1 VLLDPKIKAFV
12 TSSVTHVAFAFIV
25 MGAWAVFANRH
36 HPMPEP
42 LIAGVV
48 QGALSAT
55 ITLLMKKSLD
65 YLSSL
70 FFRRNAE
77 WSALIAPP
85 ILVCSASLS
94 GLILSHVVAGTPE
107 VFATIA
113 VPFSVAFTY
122 AWVYTF
128 GIWKTQRASA

>member
-1 VLLDPKIKAFV
+1 MLLGSKIKAIIG
-12 TSSVTHVAFAFIV
+12 SGVTHVAFAFIV
-25 MGAWAVFANRH
+25 MGAWAVFANRD

-42 LIAGVV
+42 LIAGAV

-55 ITLLMKKSLD
+55 ITLLMKKALD

-70 FFRRNAE
+70 FHRQNAV
-77 WSALIAPP
+77 WNALIFPP
-85 ILVCSASLS
+85 IIVCSVSLT
-94 GLILSHVVAGTPE
+94 GLILSHIAAGTPE
-107 VFATIA
+107 VIATIA

-128 GIWKTQRASA
+128 GIWRTQRASQ

>member
-1 VLLDPKIKAFV
+1 MLLGSKIKAIIG
-12 TSSVTHVAFAFIV
+12 SGVTHVAFAFIV

-36 HPMPEP
+36 HPLPGA

-48 QGALSAT
+48 QGTLSAT
-55 ITLLMKKSLD
+55 ITLLMKKALD

-70 FFRRNAE
+70 FFRQNAD
-77 WSALIAPP
+77 WNALIFPP
-85 ILVCSASLS
+85 IIVCSVSLT
-94 GLILSHVVAGTPE
+94 GLILSHVAAETPE
-107 VFATIA
+107 IFATIA

-128 GIWKTQRASA
+128 GIWRTQRASQ